1 MKKILLT
8 PLIALCC
15 MYAAGQPT
23 AGLVA
28 YFPLN
33 GNFTS
38 TTPTTITGTV
48 NGATATTNMAGTAN
62 SAMNFLNPEPL
73 LVPQFGTH
81 SINANTSFGAAQDF
95 SIVFTAYANSPFV
108 HTGGFYDNNLNSSGP
123 GVWFWNASG
132 FPQVQFN
139 FRNASV
145 GSTNG
150 AFSVGAWKHVCAVRS
165 GGSLLLYI
173 NGVLNA
179 TGVVGTGTPVYNIP
193 ARFGTMS
200 FYQYSPPEYNG
211 FNGKLD
217 ELRIYNRALTL
228 AEIQGMSGGALPV
241 KLTLFTASKNNNN
254 VILKWQTQYE
264 QNSSHY
270 NIQRSNDGLNFTNV
284 ARVSAAGNSNL
295 PLNYSHNDLLP
306 AAVQSQKTVFYRLQS
321 VDVDGKFSY
330 SQVIALQ
337 LDAKDMQLFVS
348 PNPAKDVLQ
357 VQTGNSNAGN
367 AVLIISDASG
377 RQVVRKTIELQQGN
391 NSIPVN
397 ISMLGRGT
405 YFVRIVNGKESFTKQ
420 FIKAD

>member
-15 MYAAGQPT
+15 MYAAAQPT

-28 YFPLN
+28 YFPMN
-33 GNFTS
+33 GNFTDAGPYGIV
-38 TTPTTITGTV
+38 TTV
-48 NGATATTNMAGTAN
+48 NGATPTTNVTGTAN
-62 SAMNFLNPEPL
+62 AAMNFLNPSST
-73 LVPQFGTH
+73 VPQFGTH
-81 SINANTSFGAAQDF
+81 AINSNVNFGVAQDF
-95 SIVFTAYANSPFV
+95 TIVFTAYANSPFV
-108 HTGGFYDNNLNSSGP
+108 HTGGFYDNGINTSGP
-123 GVWFWNASG
+123 GVWFWNSSG

-139 FRNASV
+139 FRNGSV
-145 GSTNG
+145 GTTNG
-150 AFSVGAWKHVCAVRS
+150 AFPLGAWKHVCAVRS
-165 GGSLLLYI
+165 GGSLLIYI
-173 NGVLNA
+173 NGVLNV
-179 TGVVGTGTPVYNIP
+179 TGAAGTGTPSYPLP
-193 ARFGTMS
+193 ARFGTMYYS
-200 FYQYSPPEYNG
+200 GFSPPEYNG
-211 FNGKLD
+211 LNGKID
-217 ELRIYNRALTL
+217 ELRIYNRALTA
-228 AEIQGMSGGALPV
+228 AEILGMSGGALPV
-241 KLTLFTASKNNNN
+241 KLTSFTAANKNNT
-254 VILKWQTQYE
+254 VTLKWQTQYE

-270 NIQRSNDGLNFTNV
+270 NIQRSTDGLNFTDA

-306 AAVQSQKTVFYRLQS
+306 AAVQSQKTVFYRLQP